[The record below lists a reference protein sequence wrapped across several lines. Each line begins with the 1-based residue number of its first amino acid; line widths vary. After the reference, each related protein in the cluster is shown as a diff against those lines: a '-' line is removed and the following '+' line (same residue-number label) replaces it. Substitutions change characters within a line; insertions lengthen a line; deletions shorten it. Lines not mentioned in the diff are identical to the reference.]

1 MDVQESSNL
10 STLEDV
16 PLLTAVDLSYSY
28 DGSRLVLTNV
38 SLEVRRRE
46 VLAIAGPNGSGK
58 TTLVKHL
65 NGLIKPT
72 TGKIYYLEKE
82 IRNPKDLMKRVGLVF
97 QNPDDQVF
105 FPIVEEDVA
114 FGPKNMG
121 LSPSEIQ
128 ERVAYAL
135 NSMQI
140 LPLRNRSYYTL
151 SFGERKK
158 VAIAGVLAMKPE
170 IIILDEPTIGLDP
183 WSKKSFIDLINR
195 LREDTTIIL
204 VAHDLDL
211 LKISDRILFLKEGR
225 ILGEYHDFEIFRQQA
240 IGEK

>member
-1 MDVQESSNL
+1 ME
-10 STLEDV
+10 EI
-16 PLLTAVDLSYSY
+16 PLLAAVNINYY
-28 DGSRLVLTNV
+28 YERNRPVLTNV
-38 SLEVRRRE
+38 SLIVKPKEI
-46 VLAIAGPNGSGK
+46 LAIAGPNGSGK

-82 IRNPKDLMKRVGLVF
+82 IKDSKELMKKVGLVF

-105 FPIVEEDVA
+105 FPIVEEDIA
-114 FGPKNMG
+114 FGPRNMG
-121 LSPSEIQ
+121 LSPNEIK
-128 ERVAYAL
+128 ERVNHAL
-135 NSMQI
+135 SSMQI

-158 VAIAGVLAMKPE
+158 VAIAGILAMRPE

-183 WSKKSFIDLINR
+183 WSKKSFIELINK
-195 LREDTTIIL
+195 LRIDTTIIL
-204 VAHDLDL
+204 VSHDFDL
-211 LKISDRILFLKEGR
+211 LKISDRILFLKEGQ
-225 ILGEYHDFEIFRQQA
+225 IIGEYDDFEMFKQQT